1 MVDFDDRA
9 VVELQAIVF
18 AGVQYFVL
26 DTAVGPILQTNSIVL
41 LYFPVKAR

>member
-9 VVELQAIVF
+9 VELQAIVL

-26 DTAVGPILQTNSIVL
+26 DTAVGPIPQTNSIVL
-41 LYFPVKAR
+41 L